1 MTNYWG
7 YKYLLKQLK
16 VLNFTPKYSFDSS
29 GWLMVEYMHN
39 EMLNNTQ
46 KFVKATNYITISCDE
61 MTFINN
67 HTYGFVNVY
76 VV

>member
-1 MTNYWG
+1 
-7 YKYLLKQLK
+7 
-16 VLNFTPKYSFDSS
+16 
-29 GWLMVEYMHN
+29 MVEYMHN